1 MSPAA
6 TKSSKPYKVIIKK
19 YANRRLYNTETSSYI
34 TLDDVSQMV
43 KEGTDFEVIDA
54 KSGDDLTRQVLAQII
69 FELELQGRSMM
80 PVGFLKR
87 MITLYDNS
95 VGEFLPHYLERS
107 MESFT
112 ENQEKIRQ
120 YMDETWGSYNP
131 MGKFEEISK
140 QNMELFSSTFKMFNP
155 FEAYFTSGDKRQAPS
170 KDSKKS

>member
-1 MSPAA
+1 MSTAA
-6 TKSSKPYKVIIKK
+6 SKNAQNYKVIIKK

-34 TLDDVSQMV
+34 TLDDVCQMV
-43 KEGTDFEVIDA
+43 KEGTDFEVRDA
-54 KSGDDLTRQVLAQII
+54 KTSEDLTRQVLAQII

-87 MITLYDNS
+87 MITMYDNS

-107 MESFT
+107 MDSFM

-131 MGKFEEISK
+131 LGKFEEISR
-140 QNMELFSSTFKMFNP
+140 QNMEMFQNTFKMFNP
-155 FEAYFTSGDKRQAPS
+155 FEAYFSSIDKKQPP
-170 KDSKKS
+170 KDGKK

>member
-1 MSPAA
+1 MSPA
-6 TKSSKPYKVIIKK
+6 SSKHPQDYKVVIKK

-34 TLDDVSQMV
+34 TLEDVSQMV
-43 KEGTDFEVIDA
+43 KEGADFEVLDA
-54 KSGDDLTRQVLAQII
+54 KTGEDLTRQVLAQII

-95 VGEFLPHYLERS
+95 VGDFLPHYLERS
-107 MESFT
+107 MESFI

-131 MGKFEEISK
+131 LGNFQEISR
-140 QNMELFSSTFKMFNP
+140 QNMEMFQNTFKMFNP
-155 FEAYFTSGDKRQAPS
+155 FEAYFSAADKRQGP
-170 KDSKKS
+170 KDSKK

>member
-6 TKSSKPYKVIIKK
+6 SKTAQNYKVVIKK

-34 TLDDVSQMV
+34 TLEDVSQMV
-43 KEGTDFEVIDA
+43 KEGTDFEVRDA
-54 KSGDDLTRQVLAQII
+54 KTGEDLTRQVLAQII

-120 YMDETWGSYNP
+120 VMDEAWGSYNP
-131 MGKFEEISK
+131 LGKFEEISR
-140 QNMELFSSTFKMFNP
+140 QNMEMIQNTFKMFNP
-155 FEAYFTSGDKRQAPS
+155 FEAYFSAADKRPGS
-170 KDSKKS
+170 KDGKKN

>member
-6 TKSSKPYKVIIKK
+6 SKPAQNYKVIIKK

-34 TLDDVSQMV
+34 TLDDVCQMV
-43 KEGTDFEVIDA
+43 KEGTDFEVRDA
-54 KSGDDLTRQVLAQII
+54 KTSEDLTRQVLAQII

-87 MITLYDNS
+87 MITMYDNS

-107 MESFT
+107 MDSFM

-131 MGKFEEISK
+131 LGKFEEISR
-140 QNMELFSSTFKMFNP
+140 QNMEMFQNTFKMFNP
-155 FEAYFTSGDKRQAPS
+155 FEAYFSAGDKKQPP
-170 KDSKKS
+170 KDGKK